1 MIEVTEGET
10 QNLRDAQRAKAIE
23 LAKLHTIFTLDER
36 GRQLFKL
43 WKQLADQRVPV
54 NATVDQYARAE
65 AIRSFVR
72 TIEDQIAISATVA

>member
-1 MIEVTEGET
+1 MIEVRDGEA
-10 QNLRDAQRAKAIE
+10 QEFRDAQLSKAIE

-36 GRQLFKL
+36 GRQLLAL

-54 NATVDQYARAE
+54 NASIDQYARTE

-72 TIEDQIAISATVA
+72 TIEDQIAIAAKAD